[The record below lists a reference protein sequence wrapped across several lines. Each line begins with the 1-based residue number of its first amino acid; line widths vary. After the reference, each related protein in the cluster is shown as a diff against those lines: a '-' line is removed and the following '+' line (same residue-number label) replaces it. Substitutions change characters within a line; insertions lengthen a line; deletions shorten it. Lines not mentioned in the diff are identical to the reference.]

1 MAVFALVQL
10 LTLFVMGGLPLGIP
24 PLPEDPLLAKVAPE
38 KCLLYVTWSGTA
50 EADAESGN
58 QTEQLL
64 AEPEVQALFATLSR
78 LIDEAVAQAN
88 EGSPPEEADLA
99 QELVAW
105 GKRLPLRPTAFFITS
120 LKPNPGGPP
129 DVNGGVVVNLGED
142 AGKASALLDKL
153 SGSVLRGAATPVEVA
168 GTPMFRVQPDPSFP
182 TITFGVKDEY
192 LYVGAGE
199 GSVEGMFER
208 VATDPPAWLT
218 KIHDDLAVP
227 RRANLVYVNAAA
239 GLELVRETGDP
250 DIEKVFK
257 SLGLSGVTSLVSVTG
272 LDDSGTLTRTQINL
286 DGAPVGLLA
295 PFAAEPLTAKD
306 LHGVPADA
314 TLATVVRLDLDGTIE
329 NVLKS
334 LDPISPEPREE
345 FESAL
350 RELGDELGLDLRGD
364 LLKTLGDRWCV
375 YHSSR
380 EGGLF
385 TGFLATVTVRDR
397 MKLEETQQKLLA
409 LVKAMDR
416 PVEDDFF
423 AVGPPRIGETE
434 FAGHTI
440 FYLSRYSFGMPFA
453 PAWCVTGEELIVA
466 LFPQNIKAYLSRG
479 DEFRSLADVPEVA
492 DALAQGNGPVAI
504 TYQDVGPVFE
514 LLYPWAEI
522 GGRILVGALQ
532 EEGIDVDIDALPSGR
547 SIRRHLAP
555 SLTVVT
561 RSEGGI
567 EITSRRTIPGMSITS
582 VAMVAGAAFWTGGD
596 FEDLLDGL
604 ASVLSPAQAR
614 KQAAMNN
621 LRQIGLALHTYH
633 DVHRGFPAAVSTD
646 DDGKPLL
653 SWRVQILPYIEQD
666 ALYKEF
672 HLDEPWDSEHNKALV
687 EKMPKVFAAPGSE
700 AGPGMTSYLTV
711 RGEKTIFPGT
721 KPISLAGV
729 LDGTSNT
736 IMVVEASDKRAVTWT
751 KPDDYEFDDMSPM
764 DGLLGLRPRGF
775 LALFGDA
782 HVQLIPED
790 VDKDSLIG
798 LYTRDGGE
806 PIDPFEFDE
815 RLRRRRGFGA
825 AHRTDVIEAVPE
837 GEEAVPEDLPATPD
851 RAEEPTERLEDAPR
865 DRGPREDKTRL
876 PRLEGSDSPHPL
888 EAAPRP

>member
-1 MAVFALVQL
+1 MEFFALVQL
-10 LTLFVMGGLPLGIP
+10 LMLFVMGGLPLGIP

-38 KCLLYVTWSGTA
+38 ECLLYVTWAGTA
-50 EADAESGN
+50 KPDAESGN

-64 AEPEVQALFATLSR
+64 AEPEVQALIATVSR

-88 EGSPPEEADLA
+88 EGSPAEEAELT
-99 QELVAW
+99 QELVSW
-105 GKRLPLRPTAFFITS
+105 GKRLPMRPTALFITS

-129 DVNGGVVVNLGED
+129 DVNGGVVVNLGDD
-142 AGKASALLDKL
+142 AAEANALLDKL
-153 SGSVLRGAATPVEVA
+153 SGGVLRDAATPVEVA

-182 TITFGVKDEY
+182 PITFGVKGEY

-208 VATDPPAWLT
+208 AATDPPAWLA

-227 RRANLVYVNAAA
+227 RRANLVYVDTAA
-239 GLELVRETGDP
+239 GLDLVRASGDP
-250 DIEKVFK
+250 EIEKVFK

-272 LDDSGTLTRTQINL
+272 LDESGTITRTRINV

-306 LHGVPADA
+306 LRGIPADA
-314 TLATVVRLDLDGTIE
+314 TLATVVRLDLDGAIE

-334 LDPISPEPREE
+334 LDPLSPEPREE
-345 FESAL
+345 FERAL
-350 RELGDELGLDLRGD
+350 RDIGDEFGFDLRGD

-375 YHSSR
+375 YHSSS

-409 LVKAMDR
+409 LVKAMEG
-416 PVEDDFF
+416 PAEEDFF
-423 AVGPPRIGETE
+423 AVGPPQISEVE

-440 FYLSRYSFGMPFA
+440 FYLSRYGFGMPFA
-453 PAWCVTGEELIVA
+453 PAWCVTGEELVVA

-479 DEFRSLADVPEVA
+479 EDFRSLAEVPEVA
-492 DALAQGNGPVAI
+492 DALTQGNGPVAI
-504 TYQDVGPVFE
+504 TYQDVGPMFE

-522 GGRILVGALQ
+522 GGQFLVGALQ

-547 SIRRHLAP
+547 SIRRHLEP

-561 RSEGGI
+561 RGEEGI
-567 EITSRRTIPGMSITS
+567 DITSRRTIPGMSITS
-582 VAMVAGAAFWTGGD
+582 VAMVAGAAFWTGSD

-621 LRQIGLALHTYH
+621 LKQIGIALHTYH
-633 DVHRGFPAAVSTD
+633 DTHRGFPAAISTD
-646 DDGKPLL
+646 DAGKPLL
-653 SWRVQILPYIEQD
+653 SWRVHILPYIEQD

-672 HLDEPWDSEHNKALV
+672 HLDEPWDSEHNKALI

-700 AGPGMTSYLTV
+700 AGPGMTGYLTV

-721 KPISLAGV
+721 EPIGLRSV

-736 IMVVEASDKRAVTWT
+736 IMVVEASDKRAVVWS

-764 DGLLGLRPRGF
+764 DGLLGLRPGGF

-782 HVQLIPED
+782 HVQLIPEEI
-790 VDKDSLIG
+790 DKDSLIG

-806 PIDPFEFDE
+806 AVDPWEFDE
-815 RLRRRRGFGA
+815 RFRRRRGFGVD
-825 AHRTDVIEAVPE
+825 RTDAIEAVPE
-837 GEEAVPEDLPATPD
+837 AVERDLPALPD
-851 RAEEPTERLEDAPR
+851 DGAEPTEPLEDAPR
-865 DRGPREDKTRL
+865 L
-876 PRLEGSDSPHPL
+876 PPLEGSDAPPSLEPAPSP
-888 EAAPRP
+888 